1 MGACPVRRPC
11 VRMDHRLERR
21 LSLLMVFLGAVWLGQ
36 AVNPSPVQGGRLS
49 EFLPQLFGTGLRVI
63 HFGDRELSAIHFRLT
78 SVAELQRLNESL
90 TPQLVL
96 PPFASPST
104 GFIFDVELGVP
115 KRVRES
121 LGPAIGE
128 KAITLGQGR
137 ANLALT
143 YSYLD
148 YTRFRGQTL
157 SDLRFTVPHD
167 LPPPPSPPFAG
178 QDDTVDVQLDLRITR
193 HVLAFSSTL
202 GVTDDLDLG
211 LSLPYIFTNMEAD
224 AQATI
229 NSPGSIHT
237 FADGTNRLP
246 VSKEQSDERF
256 GDLRLLGKYILLRD
270 VQWIGNLGI
279 TGEVKV
285 PTGSARNLSGTGSTQ
300 ITGALIASRDFDWLG
315 PHLNIGFTYDFR
327 DQQNNL
333 LKTLFGFDARIF
345 PRLTFASDILWR
357 YRTHGGS
364 GTNTVDFVAGL
375 RWNPYRDLV
384 VTGSAQIPLNKNV
397 GLRTD
402 VTPSLT
408 LEYTF

>member
-1 MGACPVRRPC
+1 LFGEGPAPAQAE
-11 VRMDHRLERR
+11 RLK
-21 LSLLMVFLGAVWLGQ
+21 
-36 AVNPSPVQGGRLS
+36 
-49 EFLPQLFGTGLRVI
+49 EFLPQLFGERLTLHPGGDAESGAAYFRLTGLRE
-63 HFGDRELSAIHFRLT
+63 F
-78 SVAELQRLNESL
+78 QRLNDSL

-96 PPFASPST
+96 PPFPSPST
-104 GFIFDVELGVP
+104 GFIFDVELGIP
-115 KRVRES
+115 KRVREP

-128 KAITLGQGR
+128 KATTLGQGR

-143 YSYLD
+143 YSYLH
-148 YTRFRGQTL
+148 YTRFRGRNL
-157 SDLRFTVPHD
+157 SDLRFAI
-167 LPPPPSPPFAG
+167 PPDPGAPVEYKS
-178 QDDTVDVQLDLRITR
+178 DMVDVQLDLRITR
-193 HVLAFSSTL
+193 NVLALSSTL
-202 GVTDDLDLG
+202 GLTDDLDLG
-211 LSLPYIFTNMEAD
+211 LSLPYIFTHMQGGAV
-224 AQATI
+224 ATI
-229 NSPGSIHT
+229 HSAPIPPILPLRFPGG
-237 FADGTNRLP
+237 GTSLA

-279 TGEVKV
+279 TGEVKA

-300 ITGALIASRDFDWLG
+300 ITGTLAASKDLRWLG

-357 YRTHGGS
+357 YRAEGGT
-364 GTNTVDFVAGL
+364 GANTVDFVAGL